1 MFWYNNPKWTNISL
15 FILKASLQKKDGFIW
30 GTVNV
35 TKLNI
40 LGISISISPLSFLFF
55 YPPGLT
61 THSFSFSHWF
71 KQIWYFL
78 NFIKYVH
85 WFLHTSLLCLFCCT
99 VKTRWKKQTDKLTN
113 KQKTLAFSLEPP
125 KRWKSLAWRAWPGI
139 IYLDPW
145 EDLMTTHSCHFV
157 RIVVILQ
164 SFASFPGP
172 RQRRD
177 GLTVKCE
184 KMPLKKYSVKT
195 V

>member
-15 FILKASLQKKDGFIW
+15 FILKAFLQKKDGFLW

-35 TKLNI
+35 TKTEQFGYI
-40 LGISISISPLSFLFF
+40 HTVSPSVFF
-55 YPPGLT
+55 YPPGFT
-61 THSFSFSHWF
+61 SRSFPFSHWF

-99 VKTRWKKQTDKLTN
+99 IKKTGEKKNQTDKLTN
-113 KQKTLAFSLEPP
+113 KQKALAFSVEPP
-125 KRWKSLAWRAWPGI
+125 KRWKSLAWRTWPGI
-139 IYLDPW
+139 IYLDLW
-145 EDLMTTHSCHFV
+145 EDLRTTHSCHFV

-172 RQRRD
+172 RPRGDR
-177 GLTVKCE
+177 LTVKCE
-184 KMPLKKYSVKT
+184 KKPLYNT